1 MDKERI
7 KLDRMR
13 YVKDS
18 APSNLAILA
27 VVFDIL
33 YFVLIYKINNE
44 FFYNFSI
51 GISVV
56 VNLLFMLF
64 GFWCSIEV
72 KNYHGKFGFLM
83 IFLGIV
89 QIVRIFAFPMRAHG
103 AVSVVGEQ
111 TVQVMNNAQF
121 ITSIV
126 YLVASAACMV
136 CGGLLSM
143 KNSKTLQDHLASLE
157 K

>member
-1 MDKERI
+1 MDKEKI

-18 APSNLAILA
+18 VPSNLAIIA

-72 KNYHGKFGFLM
+72 KNYHGKFGYLM
-83 IFLGIV
+83 IFLGLV
-89 QIVRIFAFPMRAHG
+89 QIARIFVYPMQAHN
-103 AVSVVGEQ
+103 AIALSGEVE
-111 TVQVMNNAQF
+111 VQVMNNTQF
-121 ITSIV
+121 IMAIA
-126 YLVASAACMV
+126 YLLIAAACMI

-143 KNSKTLQDHLASLE
+143 KNSKTLQNYLGSLQ